1 MVAAVRNH
9 DGFVT
14 PMAAV
19 AGAVAEEILAAM
31 TSGRSLRRAYVNNG
45 GDIAFM
51 LEPGACFQI
60 GVVNNESLP
69 SPNAQAELRHDEP
82 VRGLA
87 TSGWRG
93 RSHSFGIADAVT
105 VLARTAAQADV
116 VATLIAGA
124 VNAEDPGIVRKP
136 ACELEDDTDLGD
148 RLVTV
153 SVPDLPPE
161 VVAKALDRGVEFA
174 RNLFNAGRIEAA
186 YLALQHATR
195 TIPSN
200 GEKDLR

>member
-1 MVAAVRNH
+1 
-9 DGFVT
+9 
-14 PMAAV
+14 
-19 AGAVAEEILAAM
+19 
-31 TSGRSLRRAYVNNG
+31 
-45 GDIAFM
+45 M
-51 LEPGACFQI
+51 LSDWSRQQRITDKPI
-60 GVVNNESLP
+60 
-69 SPNAQAELRHDEP
+69 NAQAELGHETP

-105 VLARTAAQADV
+105 VLARTVAQADV

-124 VNAEDPGIVRKP
+124 VNAEHPGIVRKP

-153 SVPDLPPE
+153 SVLDLPPE

>member
-1 MVAAVRNH
+1 
-9 DGFVT
+9 
-14 PMAAV
+14 
-19 AGAVAEEILAAM
+19 
-31 TSGRSLRRAYVNNG
+31 
-45 GDIAFM
+45 M
-51 LEPGACFQI
+51 LSDWSRQQRITAKP
-60 GVVNNESLP
+60 N
-69 SPNAQAELRHDEP
+69 NAQAELRHEAP

-116 VATLIAGA
+116 AATLIAGA
-124 VNAEDPGIVRKP
+124 VNAEHPGIVRKP

-186 YLALQHATR
+186 TSRCNTRREPSPATVRR
-195 TIPSN
+195 TCAEPSCWN
-200 GEKDLR
+200 RHPTTSNPPSETGSV

>member
-116 VATLIAGA
+116 AATLIAGA

-161 VVAKALDRGVEFA
+161 VVAKALDRGVECPEPVQ
-174 RNLFNAGRIEAA
+174 R
-186 YLALQHATR
+186 R
-195 TIPSN
+195 TH
-200 GEKDLR
+200 